1 MVSNTA
7 VAGELLRFFYV
18 LFPTLRRP
26 AEEARDLK
34 TNSHACGVLLGLYD
48 GREGEPYTMS
58 RLAREA
64 SISKQQLT
72 KLVGPLEQ
80 RGLVRRRQDAANRRQ
95 VIVSL
100 TDEGAAQ
107 MEKLFDS
114 VADRMDVYTEEE
126 KREFLSCVA
135 TFQRLLGKLDKSRGR
150 ESR

>member
-1 MVSNTA
+1 MVSNAA

-18 LFPTLRRP
+18 LFPTVRRP
-26 AEEARDLK
+26 AEEAPELK
-34 TNSHACGVLLGLYD
+34 TNSHACDVRLRLYD
-48 GREGEPYTMS
+48 GRTGEPFTMS

-72 KLVGPLEQ
+72 KLIGPLEQ
-80 RGLVRRRQDAANRRQ
+80 KGLVRRRQDAANRRQ
-95 VIVSL
+95 VLVFL

-107 MEKLFDS
+107 MERLFDS

-135 TFQRLLGKLDKSRGR
+135 TFQRLLGKMDAGHGR
-150 ESR
+150 DGR